1 MTPARLITRS
11 LLHYWSTGL
20 VVVFGLAVSTAVV
33 TGSLVIGDSV
43 EGSLR
48 DVALSR
54 LGTITH
60 TVSTPRHFR
69 ADLARDISLRL
80 DWRPTAALLSA
91 QGSAK
96 PQDSDAVVPDVSVW
110 GIDGDFWRLH
120 PAVTDPPALT
130 GRQCAINEALAVDL
144 GVSVGDALLVRVGK
158 QGAGGGTLFARRDL
172 SDAAP
177 SMRVSIAAVLPAGG
191 AADFRLDAQNATPRN
206 VFIAREWLAARLGL
220 DEVADTVTI
229 AANAAE
235 AQQGLE
241 AAVADS
247 LVLDDYGLRL
257 ADSPTSGHL
266 VLSSDAMTLSSA
278 EVQAAQEAAEDVG
291 AGAAI
296 SSVYLVNEVRN
307 LRSGRSLAYSMA
319 AGLQPAEGFRLLRG
333 TGEPSGD
340 SIWLNE
346 WAAADLAAAPGD
358 ELVLRYMLPTE
369 EGSYPTEQITGR
381 VSGIVA
387 MEAAGADPGLVP
399 EFKGIT
405 DAEHVDE
412 WDTPF
417 PIDYSL
423 IRDRDEE
430 YWDRYR
436 AAPKLFMDPARLQA
450 IWRSAPGGEEADWV
464 TSVRV
469 RPPEHAATGLTVAYT
484 RRLRARL
491 AEGQTTITLRPVRE
505 LALVASKGTSDFSGL
520 FLGLSMFLVFAGAG
534 LGGMLLRLSVDR
546 RASQAGIMLATGCP
560 EATVHRALRAE
571 GFLLSVVGT
580 LVGLPAGVLYAR
592 AIIGAL
598 ERWWAGA
605 IGSTSTL
612 WLHVDSS
619 SILIG
624 AVAGL
629 SVGVLVTVLSTHGLV
644 RVPLLSLLGGWRG
657 ISMAPALNSGKAARP
672 TLIITLS
679 VACVLGAVSLGTGH
693 LDPATAFFGI
703 GACLLAAS
711 LSGASLL
718 LSGARRMTGAT
729 GSLPRL
735 ALRNAAA
742 GGARSVLVI
751 GLLACATFVVVAVA
765 ANGRDPS
772 RMDTSSREAGSGGY
786 ELMAT
791 SSVPLPYDPK
801 TATGRANLGFLPEDE
816 AALEGAVIV
825 SLPAGPGEDI
835 SCLNIARPSH
845 PRIIGVPEE
854 LIQRGGFS
862 FAGQRST
869 QPWELLTHGGDGALP
884 AFGDAASVQWTLH
897 LGQGDEYSVQTPRG
911 ESVLRFAGLLKGSI
925 FQSELLVSRAG
936 FRQLYPDISSPSY
949 LLIDTPEGKQEQVR
963 QVLMARLGELGLR
976 VRTTSEVLDGYL
988 QVQNTYLSMFLAL
1001 GGLGLLLGTIGLV
1014 TALLRGAFER
1024 RGELAL
1030 MLATGF
1036 PASRVRALLVA
1047 ENGGLLVVGLV
1058 VGAACALVAVAPHLA
1073 SAEVEVNW
1081 QFLVAVL
1088 SGIILFGL
1096 VSCAVAVSGAVGG
1109 RLIGSLRAE

>member
-1 MTPARLITRS
+1 MTPARLIIRS
-11 LLHYWSTGL
+11 LVHYWSTGL

-48 DVALSR
+48 DVALAR
-54 LGTITH
+54 LGSITH
-60 TVSTPRHFR
+60 TLSTPRHFR
-69 ADLARDISLRL
+69 ADLARDIGSRL
-80 DWRPTAALLSA
+80 GARPTAALLST
-91 QGSAK
+91 QGSAR
-96 PQDSDAVVPDVSVW
+96 PQASDVVIPDVSVW

-120 PAVTDPPALT
+120 PGATNLPPIT
-130 GRQCAINEALAVDL
+130 GRECAVNEALAEDL
-144 GVSVGDALLVRVGK
+144 GVGVGDALLLRVAK
-158 QGAGGGTLFARRDL
+158 QGAGGGTLFARRGL

-177 SMRVSIAAVLPAGG
+177 SMRVSIAAVLSTGG

-206 VFIAREWLAARLGL
+206 VFVARDWLAARLGL
-220 DEVADTVTI
+220 DGVADTVAI
-229 AANAAE
+229 AVGETE
-235 AQQGLE
+235 APQGLE

-247 LVLDDYGLRL
+247 LALDDYGLRL
-257 ADSPTSGHL
+257 ADNLTSGHL
-266 VLSSDAMTLSSA
+266 VLSSDAMTLSEA

-291 AGAAI
+291 AEAAI
-296 SSVYLVNEVRN
+296 SSVYLVDEVRN
-307 LRSGRSLAYSMA
+307 PRTGRSLAYSMI
-319 AGLQPAEGFRLLRG
+319 AGTEPAEGFRFLQGTDEPDVEGLR
-333 TGEPSGD
+333 
-340 SIWLNE
+340 LNE

-369 EGSYPTEQITGR
+369 DGSYPTEQITGR

-405 DAEHVDE
+405 DAKHVDE

-417 PIDYSL
+417 PVDYSL
-423 IRDRDEE
+423 ISDRDEQ

-436 AAPKLFMDPARLQA
+436 AAPKLFVDPARLQA
-450 IWRSAPGGEEADWV
+450 IWRSAPGGEKADWV
-464 TSVRV
+464 TSVRI
-469 RPPEHAATGLTVAYT
+469 RPPEHTATDFSEAFT
-484 RRLRARL
+484 RRLLARL
-491 AEGQTTITLRPVRE
+491 AEAPTTITLRPLRD
-505 LALVASKGTSDFSGL
+505 LALEASKGTSDFSGL

-560 EATVHRALRAE
+560 EATVHSTLRAE
-571 GFLLSVVGT
+571 GLLLSVVGT

-592 AIIGAL
+592 GIIGAL

-612 WLHVDSS
+612 WLHVEWS

-624 AVAGL
+624 AVVGL
-629 SVGVLVTVLSTHGLV
+629 GVGALVTMLSTRGLV
-644 RVPLLSLLGGWRG
+644 RVPPLSLLGGWRG
-657 ISMAPALNSGKAARP
+657 ISMAPALSPGRAARP
-672 TLIITLS
+672 TVILALAAASVLGVLS
-679 VACVLGAVSLGTGH
+679 VGSGQI
-693 LDPATAFFGI
+693 DPAGAFFGI
-703 GACLLAAS
+703 GACLLVAS

-718 LSGARRMTGAT
+718 LSGARRMSGAT
-729 GSLPRL
+729 GSLSRL

-742 GGARSVLVI
+742 GSSRSLLVM
-751 GLLACATFVVVAVA
+751 GLLACASFVVVAVA
-765 ANGRDPS
+765 ANGRDPA
-772 RMDTSSREAGSGGY
+772 RVDTSVLESGSGGF

-791 SSVPLPYDPK
+791 SSVPLPYDPQ

-816 AALEGAVIV
+816 AVLEGTVIV
-825 SLPAGPGEDI
+825 SLLAGPGEDI

-854 LIQRGGFS
+854 LIRRGGFT
-862 FAGQRST
+862 FAGEQAAN
-869 QPWELLTHGGDGALP
+869 PWALLAHDSDGALP

-897 LGQGDEYSVQTPRG
+897 LGPGDEYSLQTPSG
-911 ESVLRFAGLLKGSI
+911 GASLRFAGLLRGSI
-925 FQSELLVSRAG
+925 FQSELLVSQAG
-936 FRQLYPDISSPSY
+936 FRRLYPEISSPSY
-949 LLIDTPEGKQEQVR
+949 LLIDTPEGRQDQVR

-976 VRTTSEVLDGYL
+976 VRTTGEVLDGYL

-1014 TALLRGAFER
+1014 TVLLRGAFER
-1024 RGELAL
+1024 RSELAL

-1036 PASRVRALLVA
+1036 PVSRVRALLVA
-1047 ENGGLLVVGLV
+1047 ENGGLLVAGLV
-1058 VGAACALVAVAPHLA
+1058 LGTICALVAVAPHLA
-1073 SAEVEVNW
+1073 SAEAEVNW
-1081 QFLVAVL
+1081 RFLAAVL